1 MTNMAYVRFTNTLTA
16 LKDCHDHMDDIDL
29 SESEEKARECLI
41 KLCKKIV
48 EEENWGL
55 PTF

>member
-41 KLCKKIV
+41 KLCKRIV
-48 EEENWGL
+48 EEENWS
-55 PTF
+55 